1 MTAAYD
7 TYVPATIY
15 PFEKHAQPWDNRRW
29 NEWLFGNVELCV
41 GDKKGQV
48 I

>member
-1 MTAAYD
+1 MAVAYD
-7 TYVPATIY
+7 TYVPATLY
-15 PFEKHAQPWDNRRW
+15 PFEKHAQQWDNRRW
-29 NEWLFGNVELCV
+29 NECLFGNVESFV